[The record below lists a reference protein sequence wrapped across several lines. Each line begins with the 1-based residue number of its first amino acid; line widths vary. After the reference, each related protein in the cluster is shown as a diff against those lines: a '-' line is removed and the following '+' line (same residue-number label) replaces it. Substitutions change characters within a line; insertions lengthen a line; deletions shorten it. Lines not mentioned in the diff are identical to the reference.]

1 MVAQQSLEP
10 HPERPRAP
18 VEPARLKAAVRNGEL
33 ELRYQPEVDL
43 LTGEIVALEGLIRWS
58 CPGVGAVEP
67 GDFLPIAQDLGL
79 MPTIDSW
86 VLETGA
92 AQAAVW
98 RSDYGQN
105 RLLWL
110 NVSMDSLLDEA
121 FIYRIIGI
129 LDRHALPAG
138 ELGLEISERV
148 LVRLGDD
155 AEAQL
160 SRLRQLGLALIV
172 DDFSSYDSALDTI
185 ASLPVDGVKLG
196 HRLVRGPASEAH
208 EGHVRAIVERA
219 HDKGI
224 YVVAEGVETADEA
237 ARLARLGCDRA
248 HGYLFASAQRPDRA
262 AWMLE
267 QGFAWRGHVV
277 PQVAHSD

>member
-1 MVAQQSLEP
+1 MVTQP
-10 HPERPRAP
+10 TAP
-18 VEPARLKAAVRNGEL
+18 VEAARLKAAVRNGEL

-58 CPGVGAVEP
+58 CPGVGAVP
-67 GDFLPIAQDLGL
+67 PQDFLPLAQDLGL

-98 RSDYGQN
+98 RADYGQN

-110 NVSMDSLLDEA
+110 NVSMDSVLDEA
-121 FIYRIIGI
+121 FVYRIIGI

-138 ELGLEISERV
+138 ELGLEINERV
-148 LVRLGDD
+148 LLRLGDD
-155 AEAQL
+155 AESLLA
-160 SRLRQLGLALIV
+160 SLRELGLALVV
-172 DDFSSYDSALDTI
+172 DDFSSADSALELI
-185 ASLPVDGVKLG
+185 AALPVDGVKLS
-196 HRLVRGPASEAH
+196 HQIVRGPGTEEQEA
-208 EGHVRAIVERA
+208 HVRAVVEQA
-219 HDKGI
+219 HAKGM

-248 HGYLFASAQRPDRA
+248 HGFLFASAQRPDRA

-267 QGFAWRGHVV
+267 QGFGWRGATWSPTSPTVTRT
-277 PQVAHSD
+277 